1 MSKPR
6 AMSRSR
12 NQIAG
17 SYAPESFFTFE
28 GGLGACI
35 AKSMSTR
42 EVELPSATK
51 NQIYERLQELAR
63 SWYEIALQC
72 RDNEPK
78 HPPVVPAQCVDAAFL
93 NIAKSDYQDLNA
105 DETVLLHPSSMGYV
119 PAPLT
124 FVCQSCNLVRTYGTV
139 RELDKDL
146 DVLKNPSRC
155 PHPGKAQKRCDWR
168 QLDLVFVHWSGR
180 WERPMP
186 HQWQFD
192 SAKNEAVL
200 RYARCSCG
208 CEDVELVKSST
219 GQIGDWYFRC
229 AKCGSRISS
238 PEGWR
243 QNDPDTLNWIGRNFT
258 EDRRGEVRMQPTP
271 YRASN
276 TYYAQSDQFVD
287 FKEGS
292 TAKLIMLLPGRA
304 DELTDF
310 IGRQF
315 GFGATMPDEEEI
327 KKRVLES
334 SFASKWNDYDA
345 LGRSISDLEK
355 VLVAHPSLSVSL
367 TPSIDQQKKA
377 RRDILDD
384 LVDRGVIRQN
394 VSLPAGLLENIHNR
408 QRLFASRYDP
418 FRLAL
423 EHQALLETKL
433 DPDVRVGGKRAFVNF
448 RDLDEDLSPS
458 EATRKAELECET
470 GAMLELLG
478 IETMGLIR
486 EFDLCRFS
494 FGYTRM
500 KATPVLEDKHHK
512 DMPIRL
518 NLFPRVKYSERYRH
532 PIYVVTQGN
541 EAIYVRLKPAL
552 VHKWLAS
559 LNCPDMFRL
568 NPEEHIGAGIL
579 EVAQPMSRYLDKLP
593 RSTQPNTYFY
603 AYTLLHS
610 YAHLLMRH
618 IAEYSGLD
626 LGSLGEYL
634 FPADLAFVV
643 YRNGTTMD
651 LGNLSA
657 MWRNSNVSLLR
668 AMAQPRAAQ
677 CGSGT
682 LCTHRGGSCPDCL
695 MIPETA
701 CIAQNKLLSRCVLRN
716 TGGRPR
722 FDERTN
728 LTFDGFL
735 DVSQAAV
742 QSKATP

>member
-1 MSKPR
+1 MTKPR
-6 AMSRSR
+6 VMSRSR
-12 NQIAG
+12 NQIAS

-35 AKSMSTR
+35 AKSIRTSVV
-42 EVELPSATK
+42 EVSPATK
-51 NQIYERLQELAR
+51 NQIYERIQELAR
-63 SWYEIALQC
+63 SWYEVALHC

-78 HPPVVPAQCVDAAFL
+78 HPPVKPVQCIDAAFL
-93 NIAKSDYQDLNA
+93 NIAGNDFQDLKA
-105 DETVLLHPSSMGYV
+105 DDTVLLYPSSIGYV

-124 FVCQSCNLVRTYGTV
+124 FVCQTCNLVRTYETI
-139 RELDKDL
+139 RDLDKDL
-146 DVLKNPSRC
+146 DVLRNPSLC
-155 PHPGKAQKRCDWR
+155 PHPGKAHRKCDWR
-168 QLDLVFVHWSGR
+168 QLDIVFVHWSGR

-186 HQWQFD
+186 HYWD
-192 SAKNEAVL
+192 WDRTKNEVVL
-200 RYARCSCG
+200 RRSRCGCG
-208 CEDVELVKSST
+208 CEDVELVRMQT

-229 AKCGSRISS
+229 AKCGSRIS
-238 PEGWR
+238 PKDGWR
-243 QNDPDTLNWIGRNFT
+243 QQDPNTLKWIGNDLSG
-258 EDRRGEVRMQPTP
+258 DRLGEVRMQPTP

-276 TYYAQSDQFVD
+276 AYYVQSDQFVD

-292 TAKLIMLLPGRA
+292 TARLSMLLPGRS
-304 DELTDF
+304 DELADF

-315 GFGATMPDEEEI
+315 GFGATMPDEGEI

-334 SFASKWNDYDA
+334 SFASKWSDYEA
-345 LGRSISDLEK
+345 LGKNILELERVVVANPALGSSLQSSIE
-355 VLVAHPSLSVSL
+355 
-367 TPSIDQQKKA
+367 QQKKA

-384 LVDRGVIRQN
+384 LVERGVIQQST
-394 VSLPAGLLENIHNR
+394 SLPPALHANIINR

-423 EHQALLETKL
+423 EHKALLETKL
-433 DPDVRVGGKRAFVNF
+433 DVDARVGGKRAFVNF
-448 RDLDEDLSPS
+448 RDLDEDLSPG
-458 EATRKAELECET
+458 EATGKGEMERET
-470 GAMLELLG
+470 GEMLQLLG

-512 DMPIRL
+512 DMPVRL
-518 NLFPRVKYSERYRH
+518 NLFPRMKFPEGFRH
-532 PIYVVTQGN
+532 PVYVVTQGN
-541 EAIYVRLKPAL
+541 EAIYVRLWPEL
-552 VHKWLAS
+552 VHKWLTN

-568 NPEEHIGAGIL
+568 KSGEHIGAGLL

-593 RSTQPNTYFY
+593 RGTQPNTYFY
-603 AYTLLHS
+603 TYTLLHS

-657 MWRNSNVSLLR
+657 MWRNTNVSLLR

-695 MIPETA
+695 MIPETT
-701 CIAQNKLLSRCVLRN
+701 CIAQNKLLSRSVLRN

-728 LTFDGFL
+728 LIFDGFL
-735 DVSQAAV
+735 DMAQAAV
-742 QSKATP
+742 NGKA

>member
-1 MSKPR
+1 M
-6 AMSRSR
+6 
-12 NQIAG
+12 
-17 SYAPESFFTFE
+17 
-28 GGLGACI
+28 GACI
-35 AKSMSTR
+35 AKSIRTR
-42 EVELPSATK
+42 EVELSSATK
-51 NQIYERLQELAR
+51 NQIYERIQELAR
-63 SWYEIALQC
+63 SWYDIALRC
-72 RDNEPK
+72 RESEPK
-78 HPPVVPAQCVDAAFL
+78 HPPVKPVQAVDPAFL
-93 NIAKSDYQDLNA
+93 NIAKTDFQNINVD
-105 DETVLLHPSSMGYV
+105 DTVLLHPSSMGYV

-124 FVCQSCNLVRTYGTV
+124 FVCQTCNLVRTYETV
-139 RELDKDL
+139 RDLDKEL
-146 DVLKNPSRC
+146 DVLKDPSRC
-155 PHPGKAQKRCDWR
+155 PHPGKAKRKCDWR
-168 QLDLVFVHWSGR
+168 QLDIVFVHWSGR
-180 WERPMP
+180 WERPMH
-186 HQWQFD
+186 HQWQWD
-192 SAKNEAVL
+192 SVKKEAVL
-200 RYARCSCG
+200 RHARCACG
-208 CEDVELVKSST
+208 CEEVELIKSLT

-238 PEGWR
+238 NEGWR
-243 QNDPDTLNWIGRNFT
+243 QNDPDTLNWIGRDFT

-276 TYYAQSDQFVD
+276 AYYVQSDQFVD
-287 FKEGS
+287 FREGS
-292 TAKLIMLLPGRA
+292 TAKLSILLPGRS
-304 DELTDF
+304 DELVDF
-310 IGRQF
+310 IGRHF
-315 GFGATMPDEEEI
+315 GFGATMPDAAEI

-334 SFASKWNDYDA
+334 SFASKWNDYEA
-345 LGRSISDLEK
+345 HGKVIADLEN
-355 VLVAHPSLSVSL
+355 LVSEKPELTASLQ
-367 TPSIDQQKKA
+367 PSIDMHKKA
-377 RRDILDD
+377 HRDFLGD
-384 LVDRGVIRQN
+384 LVARGIIRQN
-394 VSLPAGLLENIHNR
+394 TSLPAGLHENILNR
-408 QRLFASRYDP
+408 QSHFASRYDP

-433 DPDVRVGGKRAFVNF
+433 DVDARVGGKRAFVNF
-448 RDLDEDLSPS
+448 RDLDEDLSPGDVD
-458 EATRKAELECET
+458 EKAEMERET
-470 GAMLELLG
+470 GEMLQLLG

-512 DMPIRL
+512 DMPVRL
-518 NLFPRVKYSERYRH
+518 NLFPRLKFAERFRH
-532 PIYVVTQGN
+532 PVYVVTQGN
-541 EAIYVRLKPAL
+541 EAIYVRLRPEL
-552 VHKWLAS
+552 VHKWLTS

-568 NPEEHIGAGIL
+568 KPGEHIGAGLL

-593 RSTQPNTYFY
+593 LGTQPNTYFY
-603 AYTLLHS
+603 AYTVLHS

-657 MWRNSNVSLLR
+657 MWRNTNVSLLR

-701 CIAQNKLLSRCVLRN
+701 CVAQNKLLSRSVLRN

-722 FDERTN
+722 FDERTD

-735 DVSQAAV
+735 DVAQAAV
-742 QSKATP
+742 HVKA